1 MKWTKEKS
9 LVWFHSLPDD
19 VRCENCIVNPRENA
33 IKAIILVYVLGTY
46 TSQTLPPHR
55 TNS

>member
-1 MKWTKEKS
+1 MDQRKNLWYGFTHYQMTS
-9 LVWFHSLPDD
+9 D
-19 VRCENCIVNPRENA
+19 VKNCIANPRENA